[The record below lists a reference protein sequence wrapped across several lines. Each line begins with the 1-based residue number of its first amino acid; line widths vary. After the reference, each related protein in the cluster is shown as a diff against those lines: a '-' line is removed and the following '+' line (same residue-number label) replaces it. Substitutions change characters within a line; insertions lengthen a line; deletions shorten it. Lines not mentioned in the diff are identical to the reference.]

1 VLVCG
6 KACLLSLT
14 LAKEV
19 KYLSSNSGVEIL
31 KIKTIS
37 KAAVLLGLCFV
48 VTVGCTAAGKTQEIG
63 PAKSIELAVTIDVS
77 KTGEPISKYIYGQF
91 IEHLGRCIDGGV
103 WAEMLQDRK
112 FYHPVTQNFV
122 AWSTT
127 KGDGPLGNDDFPIL
141 VGSPWEVIGGRDIVE
156 MVKQDSFR
164 GGHTPQVHL
173 TGYNAAGI
181 AQNKLGLIKGKKYT
195 GRIVLAGD
203 PQAAPIKVSLKW
215 NNDKDGKDTLTINKI
230 ESNFATYPLRF
241 EAGAHDHIVPKFWG
255 GKAAERIAKIIA
267 EA

>member
-1 VLVCG
+1 MNTKWTSALVLT
-6 KACLLSLT
+6 A
-14 LAKEV
+14 
-19 KYLSSNSGVEIL
+19 
-31 KIKTIS
+31 
-37 KAAVLLGLCFV
+37 GLCFAIS
-48 VTVGCTAAGKTQEIG
+48 TVDCAAAGKTQELSPVKG
-63 PAKSIELAVTIDVS
+63 IELAVTIDVS

-112 FYHPVTQNFV
+112 FYYPIKQEFA

-203 PQAAPIKVSLKW
+203 TQAAPIKVSLKW
-215 NNDKDGKDTLTINKI
+215 NNDRDGRDTLTINKI
-230 ESNFATYPLRF
+230 E
-241 EAGAHDHIVPKFWG
+241 
-255 GKAAERIAKIIA
+255 KALESLKK
-267 EA
+267 